1 MFKKLVCG
9 LTALIAIFTF
19 CYIPVSAINSSELK
33 SGARSYGTV
42 SRDFELY
49 FADMGGEDYVTN
61 HLYNGGGLYGSV
73 YGDYNFPDRYIEI
86 FENNSSGYS
95 MHTYWLDDSATLTYS
110 SDYNCYCIY
119 PLYRLVLSPGSLG
132 SLSADT
138 LFYNADCDF
147 WLFGRHSADWSS
159 FSWDWSSRPD
169 VYFWRT
175 SFDIISMGLPE
186 STSSSID
193 VSVSPLSDDMSVDD
207 NRNFVFKLTNTY
219 DYPVQF
225 IAYVSP
231 FSSAV
236 SADYAIK
243 SLSGTGGV
251 FVTEAWRYVLSQN
264 TFVTANTVSS
274 KLPAVM
280 YIPKGE
286 LNLISKISDTCYDV
300 TQFVPAGSSYSFSA
314 DWSNFCS
321 IVPDTTYYFNVV
333 ACFLPESADKAFRDK
348 SNDYSHYVS
357 VYSQPF
363 SFSSDV
369 PDYKSPTD
377 FVQTAPSESID
388 WDTTFNNYLNDT
400 YGIDSDTFNTMI
412 KNGDKFTNV
421 KTGDKNID
429 ADTVLANFNTLIGA
443 LGGVAGALGSV
454 IDTGGLGFSS
464 AVAFDDLLNLTN
476 NPRAT
481 LDNTSGEIT
490 VIDKSKELSDYYND
504 YYNNQ
509 QVNNAPVF
517 NNTVTVNNGSGSG
530 TGTSLDIPDVDLE
543 KYTSVLNKYPAVL
556 SFVKTSMDFVPEDFW
571 ELAFLAI
578 ILSIFL
584 LLIGRN

>member
-9 LTALIAIFTF
+9 LTALIVLLSFS
-19 CYIPVSAINSSELK
+19 IPVSAEKVIFSDVEYKTIDNSQSMCDDSLAEYAYNRWNNALASSMTTCFIEFYSQSEIRTYYFSSPLDEINFAYNSEHDYYYSDFLTSSYSSSCNSDRGLAGGS
-33 SGARSYGTV
+33 SGFSGYLYYYPQSDVWRIMSSADSDSTV
-42 SRDFELY
+42 SIDKYSYRDMRSTITF
-49 FADMGGEDYVTN
+49 
-61 HLYNGGGLYGSV
+61 NGIDG
-73 YGDYNFPDRYIEI
+73 I
-86 FENNSSGYS
+86 
-95 MHTYWLDDSATLTYS
+95 
-110 SDYNCYCIY
+110 
-119 PLYRLVLSPGSLG
+119 SP
-132 SLSADT
+132 
-138 LFYNADCDF
+138 
-147 WLFGRHSADWSS
+147 
-159 FSWDWSSRPD
+159 
-169 VYFWRT
+169 
-175 SFDIISMGLPE
+175 
-186 STSSSID
+186 STASID
-193 VSVSPLSDDMSVDD
+193 VSVSPLSDSMTVED
-207 NRNFVFKLTNTY
+207 NKSFMFTLSNTY
-219 DYPVQF
+219 NYPVQF

-231 FSSAV
+231 FDSAV

-251 FVTEAWRYVLSQN
+251 FVTEAWRYVLSQGS
-264 TFVTANTVSS
+264 FVTANTISS
-274 KLPAVM
+274 KLPSVM

-333 ACFLPESADKAFRDK
+333 ACFLPKSADKAFRDK

-363 SFSSDV
+363 SFVSDT
-369 PDYKSPTD
+369 PEYKSPTD

-412 KNGDKFTNV
+412 KNGDKFTNI

-464 AVAFDDLLNLTN
+464 AITFDDLLNLTS
-476 NPRAT
+476 NPKAT
-481 LDNTSGEIT
+481 RDNGTGEIT

-530 TGTSLDIPDVDLE
+530 TGTGLDIPDVDLE

-571 ELAFLAI
+571 ELTFLAM

>member
-9 LTALIAIFTF
+9 LTALIALFSLSF
-19 CYIPVSAINSSELK
+19 VSVSAEKVIFSDVEYKTIDNSQIMCDDSLAEYAYNRWNNALASSMTTCFIEFYSQSEIKTYYFSSPLDEINFAYNSDHDYYYSDFLTSSYSSSCNSDRGLAGGS
-33 SGARSYGTV
+33 SGFSGYLYYYPQSDVWRIMSSADSDSTV
-42 SRDFELY
+42 SIDKYSYRDMRSTITF
-49 FADMGGEDYVTN
+49 
-61 HLYNGGGLYGSV
+61 NGIDG
-73 YGDYNFPDRYIEI
+73 I
-86 FENNSSGYS
+86 
-95 MHTYWLDDSATLTYS
+95 
-110 SDYNCYCIY
+110 
-119 PLYRLVLSPGSLG
+119 SP
-132 SLSADT
+132 
-138 LFYNADCDF
+138 
-147 WLFGRHSADWSS
+147 
-159 FSWDWSSRPD
+159 
-169 VYFWRT
+169 
-175 SFDIISMGLPE
+175 
-186 STSSSID
+186 STASID
-193 VSVSPLSDDMSVDD
+193 VSVSPLSEIMTVED
-207 NRNFVFKLTNTY
+207 NKSFMFTLSNTY

-231 FSSAV
+231 FDSAV

-251 FVTEAWRYVLSQN
+251 FVTEAWRYVLSRN
-264 TFVTANTVSS
+264 TFVTANTISS
-274 KLPAVM
+274 KLPSVM

-333 ACFLPESADKAFRDK
+333 ACFLPQNADKAFRDK

-369 PDYKSPTD
+369 PDYKSPTN
-377 FVQTAPSESID
+377 FIQTSPSDTVD
-388 WDTTFNNYLNDT
+388 WNTTFNTYLKDT

-412 KNGDKFTNV
+412 KNGDKFTNI

-429 ADTVLANFNTLIGA
+429 ANAVLANFNALIGA

-464 AVAFDDLLNLTN
+464 AITFDDLLNLTN
-476 NPRAT
+476 NPKAT
-481 LDNTSGEIT
+481 RDNGTGEIT

-517 NNTVTVNNGSGSG
+517 NNTVAVNNSSGAG
-530 TGTSLDIPDVDLE
+530 TGTGLDIPDVDLT
-543 KYTSVLNKYPAVL
+543 KYTKVLNKYPSVL